1 MAAKKPTG
9 RRVDGWKA
17 KSWYKIYSP
26 DNVGKVYLGDTVA
39 DDPEK
44 IIGRTIQVPL
54 SELVND
60 YSKQNVKMKFEI
72 TNVAGDAA
80 YTSFIGHELA
90 RDFIRSMVKRRT
102 SRIDCVVNFISK
114 DGWKIRTIVT
124 CFTLTRADQS
134 QQHEIRRILTN
145 DVLNYGKENELGVFI
160 NNIINGDLAK
170 ELFKQVKELHP
181 VRRVEVIKTKV
192 ELPKSSS

>member
-17 KSWYKIYSP
+17 KTWYKIYSP
-26 DNVGKVYLGDTVA
+26 ENVGKVYLGDTVS
-39 DDPEK
+39 DEPEK
-44 IIGRTIQVPL
+44 LIGRVINTPL

-60 YSKQNVKMKFEI
+60 YTKQNVKMKFAV

-90 RDFIRSMVKRRT
+90 RDFIRSLVKRRT
-102 SRIDCVVNFISK
+102 SRIDCIINFLSK
-114 DGWKIRTIVT
+114 DGYKVRATVT
-124 CFTLTRADQS
+124 CFTLARADQS
-134 QQHEIRRILTN
+134 TQHEIRSILTQ
-145 DVLNYGKENELGVFI
+145 DVLTFGIENELGVFV

-170 ELFKQVKELHP
+170 ELFKKVKELHP

-192 ELPKSSS
+192 ELPKNSA

>member
-9 RRVDGWKA
+9 RRIDGWKA

-60 YSKQNVKMKFEI
+60 YSKQNVKMKFEV

-80 YTSFIGHELA
+80 YTSFTGHELA

-102 SRIDCVVNFISK
+102 SRIDCVVNFTSK
-114 DGWKIRTIVT
+114 DGWKVRAIVT

-145 DVLNYGKENELGVFI
+145 DVLNYGKENELGVFV

-181 VRRVEVIKTKV
+181 IRRVEVIKTKV
-192 ELPKSSS
+192 EPSKSSA

>member
-60 YSKQNVKMKFEI
+60 YSKQNVKMKFAI

-90 RDFIRSMVKRRT
+90 RDFIRSLVKRRT
-102 SRIDCVVNFISK
+102 SRIDCVVNFVSK
-114 DGWKIRTIVT
+114 DGCKVRATVT

-134 QQHEIRRILTN
+134 QQHEIRRILTD
-145 DVLNYGKENELGVFI
+145 DVLTFGKENELGVFV

-170 ELFKQVKELHP
+170 ELFKKVKELHP

-192 ELPKSSS
+192 ELPKSSA

>member
-17 KSWYKIYSP
+17 KSWYKVYSP

-39 DDPEK
+39 DDPSK
-44 IIGRTIQVPL
+44 LMGRVMQAPL

-60 YSKQNVKMKFEI
+60 YTKQNVKMKFTI

-90 RDFIRSMVKRRT
+90 RDFIRSLVKRRT
-102 SRIDCVVNFISK
+102 SRIETIVNFVSK
-114 DGWKIRTIVT
+114 DGCKVRATVT

-134 QQHEIRRILTN
+134 QQHLIRKVLSE
-145 DVLNYGKENELGVFI
+145 DVVKYGTENELGVFV
-160 NNIINGDLAK
+160 NAIINGEISK
-170 ELFKQVKELHP
+170 ETFRKVKELYP
-181 VRRVEVIKTKV
+181 IRRIEIIKTKV
-192 ELPKSSS
+192 ELPKIQK